1 MQKTVLVI
9 EKMVALATSEA
20 EEEVAAAV
28 VDVVD
33 EEVVDEVKKA
43 KRQLPPLP
51 LLQLQLQSQQQ
62 LPNELFAQL
71 HSLCY
76 DLSACHLCPDFT
88 DQKTTNKS

>member
-1 MQKTVLVI
+1 MMQKTVLVI

-43 KRQLPPLP
+43 KHQLLP
-51 LLQLQLQSQQQ
+51 LQLRLQQ

-71 HSLCY
+71 RSLCY
-76 DLSACHLCPDFT
+76 DLLACHLCPDFT
-88 DQKTTNKS
+88 DQKTKTTNRSR